1 MDSFIVKLWLGILRL
16 LRMLSPFDW
25 LCLAVPKL
33 STSYGAVEVWVLAHL
48 GLCIALLYGAQH
60 LAFRVSEPWHL
71 AICVYGGLRILEIV
85 VVNALVLLDI
95 AAQGGNTQGVPPLR
109 GYRRILLLAFH
120 NYIEVI
126 LWFAVIFVCFP
137 QHFNAAQCGANKS
150 LCGVYFS
157 LVTMATVGY
166 GDIYPSDDWGRAL
179 VGTQVAVA
187 IFLTLVILARVVA
200 YIPQPPSLDPD
211 EQKR

>member
-16 LRMLSPFDW
+16 LRRFSPFDW
-25 LCLAVPKL
+25 LCWVFPKL
-33 STSYGAVEVWVLAHL
+33 GESYGAVEVWVLAHL
-48 GLCIALLYGAQH
+48 GLCVVLLYGAQNPV
-60 LAFRVSEPWHL
+60 FTVSEPWHI

-95 AAQGGNTQGVPPLR
+95 APRSSGSQGVPALR
-109 GYRRILLLAFH
+109 GYRRILILAFH
-120 NYIEVI
+120 NYVEVI
-126 LWFAVIFVCFP
+126 LWFAIFFVDFP
-137 QHFNAAQCGANKS
+137 EHFNAAPCGADKS
-150 LCGVYFS
+150 ICGVYFS

-166 GDIYPSDDWGRAL
+166 GDIFPKDEWGRAL

-200 YIPQPPSLDPD
+200 YIPRPPSLDPD
-211 EQKR
+211 EEGP